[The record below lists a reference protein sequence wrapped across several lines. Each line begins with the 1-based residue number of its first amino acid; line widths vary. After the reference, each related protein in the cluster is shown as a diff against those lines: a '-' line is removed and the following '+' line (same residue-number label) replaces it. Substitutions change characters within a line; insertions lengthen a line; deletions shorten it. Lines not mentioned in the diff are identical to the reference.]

1 MVPRLYCRMT
11 TPRMD
16 ESGFIDWYDVAEQ
29 VANGRF
35 AGHACPL
42 CGARPLETSADGAQV
57 RIRCPSCGEG
67 FEGRLGHGRDDA
79 FYAEAQEMA
88 ARKKSASASAAA
100 PAVVPTPGAPVAAE
114 GPIGAPVSGVRVVET
129 SRPRTA
135 AGRLIASNAPEPGAP
150 PPQKKP
156 WNWSLPSENAGDLDA
171 LILWADIVESVH
183 NGRQSGLRCPFCSEP
198 LTQID
203 HSPPHIRIRC
213 AVCNEGFEGRIG

>member
-16 ESGFIDWYDVAEQ
+16 DSGFIDWYDVAEQ

-35 AGHACPL
+35 TGHACPL
-42 CGARPLETSADGAQV
+42 CGARPLETSATGAQV

-79 FYAEAQEMA
+79 FFAEAQEIE
-88 ARKKSASASAAA
+88 ARKKAAA
-100 PAVVPTPGAPVAAE
+100 KAAAAALPVAVPLTGS
-114 GPIGAPVSGVRVVET
+114 GPPPVGAPVSGVIVVET
-129 SRPRTA
+129 PRPRTA
-135 AGRLIASNAPEPGAP
+135 AGRLLASNEPEPGAP

-203 HSPPHIRIRC
+203 HSPPHVRIRC